1 MNRFA
6 YRILFAL
13 IATAWSSTA
22 EAGGLLVIRGID
34 GETDDAKNIFNNDLT
49 PNPGLVYEQDGTIK
63 SWTVDGDAD
72 DRPSEDD
79 LRISFLNGQSP
90 TLTPAGTWAVDGFF
104 DVSYSIALQQGADPF
119 VEYSGLS
126 TAHIVGT
133 APGGSEPRQFS
144 TWRFLSLNLSGVLDG
159 VTPFM
164 IRESP
169 TLASTGR
176 TKIKALSGGQFHIN
190 SFFKVATE
198 MSLDGG
204 LTSAHG
210 CARTIHRPAGRAS
223 SFLLLLAPVAGSDKT
238 KQPAILLYRLR
249 ATISPSPGRNQRHAD

>member
-13 IATAWSSTA
+13 IATTWSSAA
-22 EAGGLLVIRGID
+22 EAGGWLIIRGID

-63 SWTVDGDAD
+63 SWTVSGDAD
-72 DRPSEDD
+72 DRPTEDD

-90 TLTPAGTWAVDGFF
+90 TMTPAGTWAVDGFF
-104 DVSYSIALQQGADPF
+104 DVSYSIELRRGTNPF

-133 APGGSEPRQFS
+133 APGGTEPRVFDMEI
-144 TWRFLSLNLSGVLDG
+144 LELDLGGVLDG

-176 TKIKALSGGQFHIN
+176 TKIKALSGGQYHFN

-204 LTSAHG
+204 LTWA
-210 CARTIHRPAGRAS
+210 PAVPEPSTG
-223 SFLLLLAPVAGSDKT
+223 LLAALAAFAFVGS
-238 KQPAILLYRLR
+238 RR
-249 ATISPSPGRNQRHAD
+249 WQR